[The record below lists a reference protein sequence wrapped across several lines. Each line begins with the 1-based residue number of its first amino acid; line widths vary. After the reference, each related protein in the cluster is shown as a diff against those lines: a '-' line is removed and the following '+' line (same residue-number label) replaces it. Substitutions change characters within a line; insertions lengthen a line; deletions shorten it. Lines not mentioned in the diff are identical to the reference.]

1 MDPKFERALRGWLA
15 EEAGQALA
23 EYGLIIAF
31 VALACVVALGFLG
44 FAIGDGLDAVTAGF
58 P

>member
-1 MDPKFERALRGWLA
+1 MDPNFERALHGWLA

-23 EYGLIIAF
+23 EYSLLLAFIA
-31 VALACVVALGFLG
+31 AACVVALGFLG
-44 FAIGDGLDAVTAGF
+44 FAIAGGLDAVTAGF

>member
-1 MDPKFERALRGWLA
+1 MDPRLERTLRGWLA

-23 EYGLIIAF
+23 EYSLLLAFIA
-31 VALACVVALGFLG
+31 AACVVALGFLG
-44 FAIGDGLDAVTAGF
+44 VAIAGGLDDLTAGF